1 MTIEEMSKV
10 LWQEITRVLEQ
21 KEFVLVALD
30 GRCAAGK
37 TSLAN
42 EMQSTYGCNVVHMDH
57 FFLRPEQRTAERFN
71 EPGGNVDYERFLQE
85 VLQPLK
91 ENKAF
96 SYGIFDCHKQKITE
110 YAEIVPKK
118 VTIIEGSYSCHP
130 ELIEFYD
137 LKVFLD
143 VDTKEQQQRILKRNG
158 IDGVSVFQNKWIPL
172 EEKYFSAYCVK
183 ERSNLCFK

>member
-1 MTIEEMSKV
+1 MTVEEMSKV

-96 SYGIFDCHKQKITE
+96 SYGIFDCHEQKITE
-110 YAEIVPKK
+110 YAEIVPKT

-130 ELIEFYD
+130 ELVKYYD

-143 VDTKEQQQRILKRNG
+143 VDKEEQQQRILNRNG
-158 IDGVSVFQNKWIPL
+158 KEGLAMFQNKWIPL
-172 EEKYFSAYCVK
+172 EEMYFESFQIK
-183 ERSNLCFK
+183 KQRNLYFK